1 MQYKVKAVPL
11 DWVDAVG
18 NLHCRAYAV
27 FKRKYFWNEWEFC
40 PHNWIK
46 EYKGS
51 ESYFFPDG
59 TFTNYDAAL
68 NYAKELNSIN

>member
-11 DWVDAVG
+11 DWVDVFG

-40 PHNWIK
+40 PHN
-46 EYKGS
+46 
-51 ESYFFPDG
+51 
-59 TFTNYDAAL
+59 
-68 NYAKELNSIN
+68 

>member
-18 NLHCRAYAV
+18 NLHCCAYAV

-40 PHNWIK
+40 PHNWIE

-51 ESYFFPDG
+51 ESFFFPDG
-59 TFTNYDAAL
+59 TFNNYDAAL
-68 NYAKELNSIN
+68 DDSKELDSIN